1 MTQLYR
7 HFDKDDLLLYV
18 GISLSTIQRL
28 SQHKRTSHW
37 FDKVTRV
44 SVEKYATREEAL
56 FREKETIRLEK
67 PLYNIVHNLAPLYVS
82 VEPIELLELPYQCK
96 TEVDMLKDEAK
107 EAVIDLINTYVVST
121 NYDLLIS
128 GWSTVHT
135 LDTFISIKYLARKDV
150 KGKFLWLKLLES
162 GATFSI
168 KVKPSYYFFPK
179 VGSDNYYYPISYAD
193 VLEVESLN
201 ANSLADFKTLVAFEL
216 LGRTSKLQVPLAN

>member
-7 HFDKDDLLLYV
+7 HFDKDDVLLYV

-28 SQHKRTSHW
+28 SQHKRTAHW

-56 FREKETIRLEK
+56 FKERETIRLEK
-67 PLYNIVHNLAPLYVS
+67 PLYNIVHNLVPQYVN
-82 VEPIELLELPYQCK
+82 VEPVELSELPYHSK
-96 TEVDMLKDEAK
+96 TEIDRLKDDAK
-107 EAVIDLINTYVVST
+107 EVVANLINTYVVST
-121 NYDLLIS
+121 NYDLLIN
-128 GWSTVHT
+128 GWSTINT
-135 LDTFISIKYLARKDV
+135 LDTFISIKYLTRKGG

-179 VGSDNYYYPISYAD
+179 VGSDSYYSPISYTE

-201 ANSLADFKTLVAFEL
+201 TDSLADFKTLANYKF
-216 LGRTSKLQVPLAN
+216 PLPVTEYPLS